1 MNRRTF
7 LALMAATGAAGAVR
21 SASAPARAGGEEL
34 RDLPEV
40 ASQNSVLDYE
50 LNVVTGPIPVGE
62 RQLTL
67 DTFNGQLPGPAL
79 RIRPGDNLRILL
91 KNRIVPVGIPT
102 NNVFML
108 PYCASKSNDPRYD
121 TRRACIHDFWN
132 KYERRQTLAQEF
144 VDTNIHTHGL
154 QVSPEDP
161 ADNVFLQLGPLQD
174 HQYSYNIPTD
184 QPAGLYWYHPHFHTA
199 TAHQMWNG
207 LSGPIIVEGDIDAV
221 PEIAE
226 MRERTIVI
234 NEMWIA
240 DDSAEVPFSLVVP
253 TAGDV
258 PFESIP
264 SVPSSMYFPLNGQ
277 LIPDIPIQPGEAQR
291 WRVLNASPHRSIWL
305 HVEGH
310 SMQQI
315 GTDGTPYY
323 APRTRPHIM
332 LASAN
337 RAEFIIKAGEPGRYR
352 IYAEAYD
359 QGHPGGPRPY
369 LPLAT
374 LVVRGK
380 RVNSRMPSTL
390 VEPSRMPNLPVARR
404 RTLVFSGDIT
414 GRTGMGVQFLIDGK
428 EFDHE
433 RIDTEVEAGTVEEW
447 TLINEDIFQHPIH
460 IHVNPFQVFDVQ
472 GIPPGDTSWVAER
485 EPDVWWDTFRLPP
498 FGRYTL
504 RTYFR
509 PDVTGMTVYHCH
521 ILPHEDRSM
530 MGTLLID
537 PPGKY
542 PRGRP

>member
-7 LALMAATGAAGAVR
+7 LALMAATGAAGVVR
-21 SASAPARAGGEEL
+21 SASAPARAGSEEL

-40 ASQNSVLDYE
+40 SSENGVLDYALDMVTKPVE
-50 LNVVTGPIPVGE
+50 LGG

-67 DTFNGQLPGPAL
+67 ETYNGQLPGPAL

-91 KNRIVPVGIPT
+91 TNLMVPVGIPT
-102 NNVFML
+102 NNVLLL

-121 TRRACIHDFWN
+121 TRRACIHDLWN
-132 KYERRQTLAQEF
+132 KWERGQTLLQEF

-154 QVSPEDP
+154 GVSPEDP
-161 ADNVFLQLGPLQD
+161 GDNVFLRLGPLSQ
-174 HQYSYNIPTD
+174 HQYSYDIPKD
-184 QPAGLYWYHPHFHTA
+184 QPAGLYWYHPHYHTS
-199 TAHQMWNG
+199 TAHQAWNG
-207 LSGPIIVEGDIDAV
+207 LAGPIIVEGDIDAV

-226 MRERTIVI
+226 MRERTIVV
-234 NEMWIA
+234 NELWIA
-240 DDSAEVPFSLVVP
+240 DDSGEVPFNTVIP
-253 TAGDV
+253 IAGAV
-258 PFESIP
+258 PFESMP
-264 SVPSSMYFPLNGQ
+264 SVPGSMYFPANGQ
-277 LIPDIPIQPGEAQR
+277 SIPDITIQPGEAQR
-291 WRVLNASPHRSIWL
+291 WRVLNACPHRSIWL
-305 HVEGH
+305 HVEDH
-310 SMQQI
+310 TLHQI
-315 GTDGTPYY
+315 GTDGTPYRT
-323 APRTRPHIM
+323 PRTRPHIF

-380 RVNSRMPSTL
+380 RVNSAMPSTL
-390 VEPSRMPNLPVARR
+390 VEPPRMPDLPVARR

-414 GRTGMGVQFLIDGK
+414 GRTGLGVQFLIDGK
-428 EFDHE
+428 EYDHE
-433 RIDTEVEAGTVEEW
+433 RIDEEVEAGTVEEW
-447 TLINEDIFQHPIH
+447 TIVNEDIFQHPVH

-472 GIPPGDTSWVAER
+472 GIPPGDTSWLAER

-509 PDVTGMTVYHCH
+509 PEVTGKTVYHCH
-521 ILPHEDRSM
+521 ILPHEDRGM
-530 MGTLLID
+530 MGNLLID
-537 PPGKY
+537 PHGEY
-542 PRGRP
+542 PRGES